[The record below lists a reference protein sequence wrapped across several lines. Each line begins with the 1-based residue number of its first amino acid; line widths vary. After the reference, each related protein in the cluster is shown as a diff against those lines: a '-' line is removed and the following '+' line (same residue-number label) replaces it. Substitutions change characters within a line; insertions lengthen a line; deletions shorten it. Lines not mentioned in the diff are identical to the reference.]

1 MYIYL
6 LVYIILIIQSCT
18 CSSDPSHS
26 IQFQIT
32 FLQLLVMLAADS
44 EIMKNKVIPPTC
56 VIIIIIII
64 IIRIHVYLI

>member
-1 MYIYL
+1 MYIHI

-64 IIRIHVYLI
+64 IRIHVYLI

>member
-1 MYIYL
+1 MYIHL
-6 LVYIILIIQSCT
+6 LVYIIMIIQSCT

-64 IIRIHVYLI
+64 IRIHVYLI

>member
-1 MYIYL
+1 M
-6 LVYIILIIQSCT
+6 YIILYIISCT

-64 IIRIHVYLI
+64 IRIHVYLI